1 MSDINQDISDFL
13 SKISDKH
20 NILKFL
26 YNINNQEFDYEKIV
40 YSIQVH
46 SGILMR

>member
-13 SKISDKH
+13 SIISDKH

-26 YNINNQEFDYEKIV
+26 YNINNQEFDYEKDSV
-40 YSIQVH
+40 SIR
-46 SGILMR
+46 SILGF